1 MYRVGI
7 DIGGTKMNIGILD
20 ADNKIIISKKVYIKG
35 ITDITVAVKTLF
47 RSFVMKQ
54 VSALIA

>member
-7 DIGGTKMNIGILD
+7 DIAGTKMNIGILD

-35 ITDITVAVKTLF
+35 ITDITVAIKTLF

>member
-7 DIGGTKMNIGILD
+7 DIAGTKMNIGILD

-47 RSFVMKQ
+47 RSFEMKQ

>member
-20 ADNKIIISKKVYIKG
+20 ADNKIIISKKVYIKDCSEPYASHG
-35 ITDITVAVKTLF
+35 DVK
-47 RSFVMKQ
+47 
-54 VSALIA
+54 